1 MKAQPGERW
10 SLGCEVWKHLRIQK
24 SALELRTFPPCWTQ
38 SGVIYYFTPEILS
51 ANYQSKYYL
60 HCCRITT
67 NFEFLYRTSSSS
79 TAILSWH
86 SLPFLAIGKVCC
98 FDQKS
103 TYKSAC
109 ISHIYR
115 RPGYLAEL
123 LVIYFCSH
131 KCVISLLLA
140 ALLFNSQPQ
149 HHPTRHFFPC
159 IPLRDA
165 PCHSLLSQPLG
176 ESKAEKG
183 HGTTALHCSYGHTSP
198 PDPGHAHHG
207 TESRPRAC
215 LAPQQYP
222 EERVQETPQLCSCN
236 QSFPHAGK
244 SMAFYAVGTE

>member
-140 ALLFNSQPQ
+140 ALLFISQPQ

-159 IPLRDA
+159 TPLRDA

-183 HGTTALHCSYGHTSP
+183 HGTTALHCSYGHTTSW
-198 PDPGHAHHG
+198 
-207 TESRPRAC
+207 SRTRTPWDWKQTSSLPCTPAVPR
-215 LAPQQYP
+215 
-222 EERVQETPQLCSCN
+222 RVQETPQLCSCN